1 MYLFLAFSLHNF
13 APSKQKRQKSEN
25 SIITHSKKQ
34 NENERKESDDGR
46 DSSRDDS
53 LLK

>member
-13 APSKQKRQKSEN
+13 APSKQKSEN